1 MFSQIELD
9 RLSRRPPTTLCDIM
23 NRNLSDKGNGHHNYT
38 KIYDHLFNFFRH
50 EKLQILEIGIGS
62 VNPSVP
68 SNMGGGELGK
78 VYRPGASIR
87 GWLEYFPNAEI
98 YCCDID
104 RDILNFEDNRV
115 HAFFF
120 DQTNELI
127 MKSVTEDGILK
138 DKKFDIIIDDG
149 LHIFPI
155 NCEVMK
161 HLLPKLNP
169 GGYYIIE
176 DIIYHMYDHQK
187 VPLDLIENRNYQYIE
202 FPNEKNTVDNNLF
215 IVKS

>member
-1 MFSQIELD
+1 
-9 RLSRRPPTTLCDIM
+9 
-23 NRNLSDKGNGHHNYT
+23 
-38 KIYDHLFNFFRH
+38 
-50 EKLQILEIGIGS
+50 
-62 VNPSVP
+62 
-68 SNMGGGELGK
+68 MGGGELGK

-127 MKSVTEDGILK
+127 MKSVAEDGILK

-176 DIIYHMYDHQK
+176 DIIYHMYDHRK